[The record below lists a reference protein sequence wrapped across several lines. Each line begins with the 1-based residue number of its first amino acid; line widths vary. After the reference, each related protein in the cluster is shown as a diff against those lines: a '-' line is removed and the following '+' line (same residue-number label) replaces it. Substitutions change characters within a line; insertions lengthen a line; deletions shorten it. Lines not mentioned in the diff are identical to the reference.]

1 MSDRT
6 QLAFGRNT
14 MSVPRITKRML
25 EALLATGVTALV
37 ALVILLLNNVLTA
50 RGGWLNGFDIWMNF
64 IRRPDILGTMVLTA
78 FCTVLFLQ
86 WQRDG
91 SGGKR

>member
-6 QLAFGRNT
+6 QLAIGRNT

-37 ALVILLLNNVLTA
+37 ALVILLLNNVLNA
-50 RGGWLNGFDIWMNF
+50 VR
-64 IRRPDILGTMVLTA
+64 
-78 FCTVLFLQ
+78 
-86 WQRDG
+86 
-91 SGGKR
+91 

>member
-6 QLAFGRNT
+6 QPAFGRNT
-14 MSVPRITKRML
+14 MSVPRLTKRML

-50 RGGWLNGFDIWMNF
+50 RTVERSRTAVCNQWRNCASASLTRLP
-64 IRRPDILGTMVLTA
+64 RRES
-78 FCTVLFLQ
+78 
-86 WQRDG
+86 RDFTNV
-91 SGGKR
+91 RWTR